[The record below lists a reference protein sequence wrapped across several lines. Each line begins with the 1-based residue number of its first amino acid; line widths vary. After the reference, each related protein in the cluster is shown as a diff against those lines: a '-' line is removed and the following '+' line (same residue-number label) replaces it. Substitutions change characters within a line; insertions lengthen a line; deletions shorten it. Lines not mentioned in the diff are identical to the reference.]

1 MRHTREADSQKLE
14 VFSLAPAQHLRV
26 ISAAQM
32 PGNRTSGG
40 TPAVQNQPRTF
51 AERAERFTGCHE
63 QEIKKRGR
71 FRQSHNTVQVSAAI
85 RINPSTLL
93 APKTAFRV
101 HEAPSFCGCSCGSRS
116 FHKRLEPVAYKH
128 VGHHPPFHVPTF
140 STTGRIETC
149 LRIEVYVLERNCP
162 KVEKLE
168 DFLLCSSG
176 GRKNEQEKCRSG
188 TLFLL
193 PCTRSWKGTASP
205 SPTILELRRT

>member
-32 PGNRTSGG
+32 PGDRASGG

-101 HEAPSFCGCSCGSRS
+101 HEAPSFLWMLLWIPFFSQTFRTRS
-116 FHKRLEPVAYKH
+116 VQ
-128 VGHHPPFHVPTF
+128 
-140 STTGRIETC
+140 TC
-149 LRIEVYVLERNCP
+149 LAP
-162 KVEKLE
+162 PP
-168 DFLLCSSG
+168 
-176 GRKNEQEKCRSG
+176 
-188 TLFLL
+188 L
-193 PCTRSWKGTASP
+193 PCFYIFYKR
-205 SPTILELRRT
+205 ED